1 MMKPQISDATLR
13 EAATSMDSFVETVVN
28 ALRQSVGGEL
38 TADTMAQLSPDQIT
52 LWGYWILR
60 EEVMD
65 GGFVQLIHNG
75 LGPFIFLNPFAK
87 AMRLW
92 GLKDFSK
99 LIYQGRELYEQH
111 REQIEC
117 ELTDE
122 EFMALYEQLP
132 EFDDLDDEFM
142 VEEEGYT
149 EAVARY
155 LDEHL
160 TDFVEIV

>member
-28 ALRQSVGGEL
+28 AIRQSVGGEL
-38 TADTMAQLSPDQIT
+38 TADTMPQLSPDQIT
-52 LWGYWILR
+52 LWGYWMLR

-99 LIYQGRELYEQH
+99 LIYQGRELYEQY